1 MHYNVTLLFFH
12 FIFTNKDLNNHED
25 KFIKRTIDQ
34 FSIEL
39 CRRIV
44 AGKLFNTFVIKTS
57 QLIHQCRLCMSLTN
71 PIQCQSSHG
80 YLKISLLIG
89 FSIPTFLSFHIDVI
103 FCFVVKTPVPI
114 ETNSFEV
121 MALFRILPF
130 KEKKAH

>member
-57 QLIHQCRLCMSLTN
+57 
-71 PIQCQSSHG
+71 
-80 YLKISLLIG
+80 
-89 FSIPTFLSFHIDVI
+89 
-103 FCFVVKTPVPI
+103 
-114 ETNSFEV
+114 
-121 MALFRILPF
+121 
-130 KEKKAH
+130 